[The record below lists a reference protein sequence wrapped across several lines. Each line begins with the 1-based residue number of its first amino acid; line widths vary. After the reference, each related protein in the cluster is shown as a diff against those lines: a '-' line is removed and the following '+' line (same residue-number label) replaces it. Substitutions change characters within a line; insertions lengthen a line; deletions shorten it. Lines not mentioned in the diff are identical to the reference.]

1 MKMKND
7 IVFKSKLYEVR
18 KSMNL
23 TQVELAEKVGVDVQ
37 VISRMERNSKNP
49 NLVCAVR
56 LAEYFGITVD
66 ELFDGFKNSKDSG

>member
-1 MKMKND
+1 MKND

-18 KSMNL
+18 KSMRL
-23 TQVELAEKVGVDVQ
+23 TQVELAEKCGVDVQ

-56 LAEYFGITVD
+56 LANYLGLTVD
-66 ELFDGFKNSKDSG
+66 ELFDGFKEMKDS